1 MGDVYTNPPQSR
13 NEAILE
19 SIVEG
24 TEYTDPPQSRIE
36 DLLLD
41 VKEVIEQG
49 GGGTTVVANPEGTA
63 TDDLSKLQVG
73 QTIYAI
79 PEGTEVEA
87 NPQDSA
93 SETLTKLKVDDTIYS
108 VPNGGGG
115 GGTSDYTELTNKP
128 EINGNTLSGNKTGAQ
143 LGLVDAEDGKGLSEN
158 DFTDALKTKLDNIEA
173 GAEVNVQADWT
184 EADNTAD
191 DFIKNKP
198 NLATVATSGSYDDLS
213 NKPSIPAAQVQAD
226 WSEADDSAVDFIK
239 NKPNLATVATSGSY
253 NDLSNKP
260 TIPAAQV
267 NADWNASSGVAE
279 ILNKPNIPAAQV
291 NSDWNASSG
300 VAEILNKPT
309 IPDAVV
315 ANPSENATENLSKLK
330 IGNTVYGI
338 EKGTTIVQIPSVVGS
353 SFTYDGTAQ
362 GPTITGLDSVHCTIT
377 GDTSATNAGS
387 YTFTI
392 ALSDPSSMVWSDLTT
407 ADKTYSF
414 TIAKASQ
421 TISASPSTV
430 SLGTN
435 TQTANVTISGASTAL
450 SATSSDTGI
459 ATVSGTSSPITIT
472 AVANGSATISVQ
484 AASSSNYEAS
494 NTLSIN
500 VAVLFKPDLVAWSSG
515 TDAQIT
521 AMIDGYYSGTLTL
534 NEIKSVWSVG
544 DVRNV
549 NISAISAGGGSGD
562 TAWSVGESHQAQTI
576 RLEIIDFEHDT
587 LKSPINGKTKA
598 LITVDMKDCFN
609 YTNYVNNGNNNTEN
623 GYINS
628 SASKDWSTC
637 ERRQW
642 CKNAFVNALPTYL
655 KDIVKTVS
663 KPTREN
669 GDSNTEINLD
679 ETAFLLSCK
688 ELADYGSLEGTQYA
702 YYANATANQYKLPRA
717 DNQGN
722 TVCCVVW
729 TKTSYNSGFQFM
741 NRIGNI
747 DGTAATLARGLFVG
761 FCL

>member
-93 SETLTKLKVDDTIYS
+93 SETLSKLKVDDIIYS
-108 VPNGGGG
+108 IPNGGGG

-143 LGLVDAEDGKGLSEN
+143 LGLVDTENGKGLSEN
-158 DFTDALKTKLDNIEA
+158 DFTDALKDKLDNIEA

-198 NLATVATSGSYDDLS
+198 NLATVATSGSY
-213 NKPSIPAAQVQAD
+213 
-226 WSEADDSAVDFIK
+226 
-239 NKPNLATVATSGSY
+239 

-267 NADWNASSGVAE
+267 NADWNA
-279 ILNKPNIPAAQV
+279 N
-291 NSDWNASSG
+291 SG

-353 SFTYDGTAQ
+353 SFTYNGQAQ

-392 ALSDPSSMVWSDLTT
+392 ALNDPSSMVWSDLTT

-430 SLGTN
+430 SLDSN
-435 TQTANVTISGASTAL
+435 TQTASVTVSGASTAL
-450 SATSSDTGI
+450 SATSSDTGV

-472 AVANGSATISVQ
+472 AVANGSATISIQ
-484 AASSSNYEAS
+484 AQADSNYEAS
-494 NTLSIN
+494 NVVQVEASVSLNITKSVTVYSAASDTLSYTDETGAKTVTTNSSGVGTASVVIPTN
-500 VAVLFKPDLVAWSSG
+500 GRSVTFTSSVAKNPSNLSQAYSETFNIDANTSDISVMPDNTLYWYGYKNGVQTISSGNGWSHSGYSFDSPTYNTNNVLFPTASEAHECGIGTSSNITISKVHIIAKGDTETPPYGYGFLGIKNSKDLSTSSVG
-515 TDAQIT
+515 FVRVTSTSIQEYEAT
-521 AMIDGYYSGTLTL
+521 PSTSGSYTVGYYS
-534 NEIKSVWSVG
+534 
-544 DVRNV
+544 
-549 NISAISAGGGSGD
+549 
-562 TAWSVGESHQAQTI
+562 
-576 RLEIIDFEHDT
+576 
-587 LKSPINGKTKA
+587 
-598 LITVDMKDCFN
+598 
-609 YTNYVNNGNNNTEN
+609 NNGQ
-623 GYINS
+623 G
-628 SASKDWSTC
+628 ST
-637 ERRQW
+637 
-642 CKNAFVNALPTYL
+642 L
-655 KDIVKTVS
+655 
-663 KPTREN
+663 
-669 GDSNTEINLD
+669 
-679 ETAFLLSCK
+679 
-688 ELADYGSLEGTQYA
+688 YA
-702 YYANATANQYKLPRA
+702 MWYE
-717 DNQGN
+717 
-722 TVCCVVW
+722 
-729 TKTSYNSGFQFM
+729 
-741 NRIGNI
+741 
-747 DGTAATLARGLFVG
+747 
-761 FCL
+761 